1 MEEEN
6 VYHSLDRL
14 FEESRSIEKFGLLT
28 DSKRYI
34 YINNNPFGG
43 KKGSTGKS
51 QFLFLILR
59 VVWFKKY
66 LCTESE
72 NCSNWPK
79 KISYVP

>member
-28 DSKRYI
+28 DSTKLGKRYI
-34 YINNNPFGG
+34 SIIILFGE
-43 KKGSTGKS
+43 KKVVQAKLNLIKRL

-59 VVWFKKY
+59 VV
-66 LCTESE
+66 
-72 NCSNWPK
+72 
-79 KISYVP
+79 